1 MKRNLKK
8 VVLLVLVT
16 LILVSTISLGSS
28 RQRVTSSGV
37 NSILNAVKPTDA
49 GVNTAASQINPVA
62 GDLLGVLQMLAI
74 AIMLAGLMIA
84 GVMMVM
90 SAGDP
95 KKKADAKSAGIAVL
109 IGAFLIFAPVTIIK
123 LIRDGANGAVK
134 SFNTSNITI
143 EINEKI

>member
-8 VVLLVLVT
+8 VVLLVLVS

-28 RQRVTSSGV
+28 RQRGTSSGV

-62 GDLLGVLQMLAI
+62 GDLLGVLQTLAV

-123 LIRDGANGAVK
+123 LIRDGANDAVK

-143 EINEKI
+143 EIDEKI

>member
-37 NSILNAVKPTDA
+37 NSILKAVKPTEA
-49 GVNTAASQINPVA
+49 GVNTAANQINPVA

-123 LIRDGANGAVK
+123 LIRDGANDAVK

-143 EINEKI
+143 EIEEKI